1 MMTEKIINLCDRNY
15 IFVEKICKEKTYGNL
30 VVSIGSY
37 TCANYLIGLLD
48 YNISF
53 GEYDLVLPVFPER
66 LLSILENE
74 KLEFM
79 CKKARNIVVNDIG
92 FLSYFNRKSY
102 KNIRLGRLFFREYKD
117 HRYEE
122 YHKSFYESKIRE
134 TIVFLRNMKL
144 DFVAVEAD
152 IPTINTQFDVDCC
165 IYIHVP
171 YRQVSISH
179 ICEYASIGKA
189 IEEKYIPDDKCY
201 YQCFKQLLE
210 YPVSGYYKV
219 GKNVYDLIVL
229 GLGDVEKYN
238 IIETP
243 RW

>member
-1 MMTEKIINLCDRNY
+1 MVAEKIINLCDRSY
-15 IFVEKICKEKTYGNL
+15 IFVEKICKENIYGNF

-48 YNISF
+48 SNIPF
-53 GEYDLVLPVFPER
+53 EKYDLVLPVFPEH
-66 LLSILENE
+66 LLLLLENE
-74 KLEFM
+74 KLESM
-79 CKKARNIVVNDIG
+79 CKKARNLVVNDIG
-92 FLSYFNRKSY
+92 LLSYFNQKLY

-122 YHKSFYESKIRE
+122 YHNSFYESKIRE
-134 TIVFLRNMKL
+134 IIVFLREMKL
-144 DFVAVEAD
+144 DFVSVETD
-152 IPTINTQFDVDCC
+152 LPTVNTQFEVDCSV
-165 IYIHVP
+165 YIHLP
-171 YRQVSISH
+171 YRQVSTTH

-189 IEEKYIPDDKCY
+189 IEEKYIPDDKCC

-219 GKNVYDLIVL
+219 GKSVYDLVVP
-229 GLGDVEKYN
+229 GSGDVEKYS